1 MEKLRQLQQRF
12 NELVTQLRS
21 AQGEPSPDAS
31 RIANIETE
39 IRSLAGQI
47 ETERAILITQEGVDP
62 EERSGDAAPASGEE
76 SEAETRAAILAYM
89 RTGDREQLR
98 DLTSGTSGIGGDT
111 GGYLIPQEWENKILE
126 KERES
131 FVMRQLANVQMSG
144 LDRQIPVV
152 DDYGESEWIAEGT
165 VYPTSDPSFSAKLME
180 AWKVGRICKVS
191 EELLQ
196 DNAYNL
202 EQWLIDTFGYTNGL
216 AMETAFING
225 DGSSKPRG
233 LLLDAQ
239 TVAAAA
245 PYTAPAV
252 AYDDLLAMFAAL
264 KTGYFSR
271 ATWLMNVN
279 SLTAI
284 MKLKDTSGR
293 YLYQP
298 FFPKTPT
305 DPIAQI
311 LGKPVV
317 LSANMPDIAAGAK
330 PIALG
335 DFKAYRIHDRAGFS
349 IQRLNER
356 YADTGFIGFK
366 GYQRTDGK
374 LLIPEAVK
382 VLAIAAAA

>member
-1 MEKLRQLQQRF
+1 
-12 NELVTQLRS
+12 VT
-21 AQGEPSPDAS
+21 
-31 RIANIETE
+31 
-39 IRSLAGQI
+39 
-47 ETERAILITQEGVDP
+47 GVQTCALP
-62 EERSGDAAPASGEE
+62 
-76 SEAETRAAILAYM
+76 IY
-89 RTGDREQLR
+89 
-98 DLTSGTSGIGGDT
+98 
-111 GGYLIPQEWENKILE
+111 
-126 KERES
+126 
-131 FVMRQLANVQMSG
+131 
-144 LDRQIPVV
+144 
-152 DDYGESEWIAEGT
+152 
-165 VYPTSDPSFSAKLME
+165 
-180 AWKVGRICKVS
+180 
-191 EELLQ
+191 
-196 DNAYNL
+196 AYNL

-233 LLLDAQ
+233 FLLDAEP
-239 TVAAAA
+239 VAAAA
-245 PYTAPAV
+245 QAV
-252 AYDDLLAMFAAL
+252 AYDDLLKMFADL

-271 ATWLMNVN
+271 AVWLMNVN
-279 SLTAI
+279 TLTAI

-330 PIALG
+330 PVALG

-382 VLAIAAAA
+382 ILAIAEA